1 MNDENS
7 DESSNERTQLECFPV
22 EIFYLI
28 FEYLTGNEIL
38 QSFGDLNHHFGSL
51 LKNLR
56 LNTIDLSSHS
66 RQEILNFFKTSYDF
80 ISCSTPSIKFSNH
93 QSQPD
98 SCSANIE
105 LVFSLLLDHHRLRYL
120 CQTLQQIIF
129 IRPIIDTKISLP
141 NTLLQSFLIYS
152 FEDKIIFRKSHYR
165 NRIDCITIC
174 DINSLRLALADHGGM
189 YNQILIDC
197 HNPVLHTFLPF
208 VRHLKIS
215 IHDYSRQ
222 WTYMSQ
228 FITNTLEEI
237 TVIIVDDRFEDYHG
251 ESFSTLFSS
260 LSDTCRLH
268 FYLKFK
274 SSLVLRQTDAD
285 ILVQSFRTEFYVQH
299 RSNVLIYFCG
309 GWLGNIHDDT
319 VSIFTD
325 PCCTSTFSWISQG
338 EMIGTCLDYTNV
350 NQLTLDF
357 CNRIPTTPLSTSHL
371 PNLKSLQLVHRAQSP
386 LHRWLLPRH
395 NLFEG
400 TTTRIRHLHFLNAEC
415 LEYFLKKATLCH
427 AFRHIRYLDITDTN
441 VNCAIL
447 CRLLEEKQVIMNIYH
462 LNIASSCPLRIKDI
476 KSISKNCSTLQTLQF
491 SMELL
496 SSFIEQLNAIGEHI
510 LIHMRSHL
518 HYVHVRF
525 DAKPLTN
532 SSVLPSEMQL
542 SDWLGEN
549 QNRLSHL
556 QAIELTRKEL
566 FVWL

>member
-1 MNDENS
+1 MNGENS
-7 DESSNERTQLECFPV
+7 DGSSNERTQLECFPV

-38 QSFGDLNHHFGSL
+38 QSFADLNHHFGSL
-51 LKNLR
+51 VKNVR

-66 RQEILNFFKTSYDF
+66 RQAILNFFKTSYDS
-80 ISCSTPSIKFSNH
+80 ISSFTPSIKFSNH

-120 CQTLQQIIF
+120 CQTLQQVIL
-129 IRPIIDTKISLP
+129 IRPIINTKISLP

-152 FEDKIIFRKSHYR
+152 FEDKIIFRKFHYR
-165 NRIDCITIC
+165 NRVDCITIC
-174 DINSLRLALADHGGM
+174 DISSLRLALADHGGM
-189 YNQILIDC
+189 YNQILVDC

-222 WTYMSQ
+222 WTHMSQ
-228 FITNTLEEI
+228 FITNSLEEI
-237 TVIIVDDRFEDYHG
+237 TVIIIDDRFEDYRG

-260 LSDTCRLH
+260 LSDTCRLN
-268 FYLKFK
+268 FYLQFK
-274 SSLVLRQTDAD
+274 SRLVLRQTDVD

-299 RSNVLIYFCG
+299 RSNVIVHFCG
-309 GWLGNIHDDT
+309 AWLRNIHDDT
-319 VSIFTD
+319 LSIYTD

-338 EMIGTCLDYTNV
+338 EMIGTCFDYANV

-357 CNRIPTTPLSTSHL
+357 CSRMPTTPLSTSHFQ
-371 PNLKSLQLVHRAQSP
+371 NLKSLQIVHRAQNS

-395 NLFEG
+395 SLFEG
-400 TTTRIRHLHFLNAEC
+400 TTTHIRHLNFLNVAC
-415 LEYFLKKATLCH
+415 LEYFLKQATMCH
-427 AFRHIRYLDITDTN
+427 ALRRIRYLDITDTN
-441 VNCAIL
+441 VNYASL
-447 CRLLEEKQVIMNIYH
+447 SRLLEERQVIMDIYH
-462 LNIASSCPLRIKDI
+462 LNIASSCPLQIKDI
-476 KSISKNCSTLQTLQF
+476 KAISKNFSNLQTLQF

-510 LIHMRSHL
+510 LINMRSKL
-518 HYVHVRF
+518 HYMHVRF
-525 DAKPLTN
+525 DEKPLTN
-532 SSVLPSEMQL
+532 SSAIPSEIQL

-549 QNRLSHL
+549 QNRLLHL
-556 QAIELTRKEL
+556 HAIELTRKEL